1 MRITVV
7 AAAAELLLVFGSLM
21 LLDTVAV
28 FVMIVPSLVPGLT
41 ATTIVKV
48 ADSPEARLDFVQV
61 IVPATLTV
69 VDGLTQL
76 QPVAP
81 EFETKGVSL
90 GNGSLR
96 LTLEATDGP
105 LLVTVT
111 V

>member
-1 MRITVV
+1 MTLVV
-7 AAAAELLLVFGSLM
+7 AVAELLPVFGSLM

-28 FVMIVPSLVPGLT
+28 FAMIVPSLAAGLT

-48 ADSPEARLDFVQV
+48 ADSPEARLDFVHV
-61 IVPATLTV
+61 IVPVALPFV
-69 VDGLTQL
+69 EGLTQL